1 MTANEKEIVKAYE
14 KELKRLR
21 LNNLRLK
28 LHMNVLVNTPKCKTA
43 EKIRVSEGMMFNDS
57 IINLN

>member
-1 MTANEKEIVKAYE
+1 MATEKETIKALE

-28 LHMNVLVNTPKCKTA
+28 LHMNVLINTPCSKTA
-43 EKIRVSEGMMFNDS
+43 EKIRVTEGKMFDDS
-57 IINLN
+57 IVQLN